1 MVFAGIK
8 IGNMIEDNT
17 INLIIDYIKLKEEKN
32 INARSQRYE
41 LAAGARDREKP
52 IINKIYD
59 IILPLTKTGRE
70 SKHILLVDDV
80 VTTGPTLEDAMVLYS
95 PNDSEKIEISV
106 FYKEYVIK
114 KFLLE
119 NFDINIDVGGA
130 VKLTRELKLKSI
142 GL

>member
-1 MVFAGIK
+1 
-8 IGNMIEDNT
+8 MIDDNT

-32 INARSQRYE
+32 INARLQRYE
-41 LAAGARDREKP
+41 LAADLRDREKT

-59 IILPLTKTGRE
+59 IIFPRQIYYSPLTKTG
-70 SKHILLVDDV
+70 KPILLVDDV
-80 VTTGPTLEDAMVLYS
+80 VTTGPTLEDDMVLYS
-95 PNDSEKIEISV
+95 PNDSEKIAHSV
-106 FYKEYVIK
+106 FYKENAIK

-119 NFDINIDVGGA
+119 NFDMNIDVGGA